1 MPPTWLC
8 PALTTT
14 ICGRRK
20 MACPWE
26 DVCGGCTFR
35 SYSEADYREHKQR
48 ELRRILE
55 TLPVGRLNFG
65 PPVFVGDGARR
76 RATFAFSVR
85 RGDLVLG
92 FNRRR
97 SEELV
102 NLASCPLL
110 VPEINAAL
118 PEIRRL
124 IAELCKIPQPLP
136 KNSKKHKKN
145 LPVRIGQGDVAVCAA
160 DNGLDLVLEFDAE
173 LGLEHKMAVFEW
185 SENNSSVIRIS
196 HRRKAFGAV
205 EPLIEKAKP
214 QIAVGGSCVYI
225 PAGTFLQASS
235 AGERALTGL
244 VLQYLGGTRGKIADL
259 FCGVGTFSYPLAALK
274 GNKILAVDSSRELL
288 EGFRNS
294 INRNMLAN
302 IEIWERNLF
311 KYPLAGKELSGFDV
325 LVFDPPRAG
334 AAAQM
339 EAVAALPPAG
349 RPQKIIAVSC
359 NPHSFVKDAG
369 ILLAC
374 GYELRE
380 TTLVDQ
386 FAYSN
391 HSELVALFTLNS

>member
-1 MPPTWLC
+1 
-8 PALTTT
+8 
-14 ICGRRK
+14 

-65 PPVFVGDGARR
+65 PPVFVGDGVRR

-102 NLASCPLL
+102 DLASCPLL

-302 IEIWERNLF
+302 IEIW
-311 KYPLAGKELSGFDV
+311 
-325 LVFDPPRAG
+325 
-334 AAAQM
+334 
-339 EAVAALPPAG
+339 
-349 RPQKIIAVSC
+349 
-359 NPHSFVKDAG
+359 
-369 ILLAC
+369 
-374 GYELRE
+374 
-380 TTLVDQ
+380 
-386 FAYSN
+386 
-391 HSELVALFTLNS
+391 

>member
-1 MPPTWLC
+1 MV
-8 PALTTT
+8 
-14 ICGRRK
+14 
-20 MACPWE
+20 CPWE

-48 ELRRILE
+48 ELQRILE
-55 TLPVGRLNFG
+55 TLSVGHLNFG

-85 RGDLVLG
+85 REGLVLG

-97 SEELV
+97 SEDLV
-102 NLASCPLL
+102 DLTACPLL

-124 IAELCKIPQPLP
+124 IAELCKIPLPLF
-136 KNSKKHKKN
+136 KKRKKN
-145 LPVRIGQGDVAVCAA
+145 LSTRIERGDVAVCAA

-173 LGLEHKMAVFEW
+173 LSLEHKMAVFEW
-185 SENNSSVIRIS
+185 SEKNSSVIRIS

-214 QIAVGGSCVYI
+214 QIAVGGSSVYI

-235 AGERALTGL
+235 VGERALTGL

-302 IEIWERNLF
+302 IEIQERNLF

-339 EAVAALPPAG
+339 KAVAALLPAD

-374 GYELRE
+374 GYELQE